1 MTDDWEARV
10 DAFWAQA
17 GRDDSDIEA
26 ILTGMKV
33 LVAERPPGDPDA
45 TFEWASV
52 HDFLGREREA
62 IRLYREALDGGLDGA
77 RRPKAIIQLASS
89 LRNDGQ
95 PDAAIR
101 LLHDMEPSHVIGDAQ
116 SAFLALALFD
126 AGRPDEALRVAL
138 EALATTLPLYGSS
151 VARYAAELAAED

>member
-10 DAFWAQA
+10 AAFWAQA
-17 GRDDSDIEA
+17 AADDSDIEG
-26 ILTGMKV
+26 ILTGMKA
-33 LVAERPPGDPDA
+33 LVAERPPGDPA
-45 TFEWASV
+45 ALFEWASV
-52 HDFLGREREA
+52 HDFLGRERQA
-62 IRLYREALDGGLDGA
+62 IHLYREAIDGGLDGD
-77 RRPKAIIQLASS
+77 RRPQALIQLASS

-101 LLHDMEPSHVIGDAQ
+101 VLNGMRPSDVTGDAG

-138 EALATTLPLYGSS
+138 EALAKTLPLYGPA
-151 VARYAAELAAED
+151 VARYAAELDEES